1 MLNISKNN
9 LLDRIN
15 LSSYKSGKFVL
26 HKNYYKILNRF
37 LIAFGVILLVMLFL
51 PWTQNVTSYG
61 TVTTLTPNFR
71 PQMVVSPLAGQ
82 IKQWFVTE
90 GTYVKKGDTL
100 LVLSEVKG
108 AYLDRSLIERTQ
120 EQLTAKEQALESY
133 QGKVLALDRQIQGL
147 KQEQVIKLK
156 QAENKIIQ
164 SRLKKENDS
173 ITLLA
178 AITAGEIAR
187 TQFQRTEKLYESGL
201 KSKVDLEN
209 KRLKFREVEAK
220 LKAQENKFLVSQAE
234 WYNAQS
240 DVSRLQA
247 YYLDKIS
254 KAESDQFSAQ
264 SMINDAQGSVS
275 KLKSSL
281 SNYNERKDLLHI
293 QAPRDGFINKALKS
307 GIGETV
313 KEGEALIS
321 IMPEG
326 YELAVET
333 YVRPIDAPLIHAGE
347 RVRVQ
352 FDGWPAIVF
361 SGWESLS
368 YGTYAA
374 RVVAIENFISPNGKY
389 RVLLRAEPGDHPWP
403 QGLRVGSGAKSIA
416 LLNDVPVWFELWRN
430 LNGFPPNY
438 YKPETVSNEKVY

>member
-15 LSSYKSGKFVL
+15 LSSYKSGEFVL
-26 HKNYYKILNRF
+26 HKNYYNKLNRF

-61 TVTTLTPNFR
+61 KVTTLTPNYR

-82 IKQWFVTE
+82 IEQWFVTE

-120 EQLTAKEQALESY
+120 EQLTAKEKALESY

-147 KQEQVIKLK
+147 EQEQVIKLK

-178 AITAGEIAR
+178 AITAGEIAY

-209 KRLKFREVEAK
+209 KRLKYREVEAK
-220 LKAQENKFLVSQAE
+220 LKAQENKFFVSQAE

-240 DVSRLQA
+240 DISRLKA

-254 KAESDQFSAQ
+254 KTESDQFSAQ

-275 KLKSSL
+275 KLKSTL
-281 SNYNERKDLLHI
+281 SNYKERKDLLHI

-307 GIGETV
+307 GLGETV

-347 RVRVQ
+347 QVRVQ

-416 LLNDVPVWFELWRN
+416 LLNDVPIWFELWRN

-438 YKPETVSNEKVY
+438 YTPENLNNEKAY